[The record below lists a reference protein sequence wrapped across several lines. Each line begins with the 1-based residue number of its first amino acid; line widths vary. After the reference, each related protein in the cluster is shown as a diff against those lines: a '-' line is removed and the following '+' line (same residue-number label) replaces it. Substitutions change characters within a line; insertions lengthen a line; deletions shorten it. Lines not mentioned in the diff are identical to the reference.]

1 MLGRQYFAEELE
13 KLGVINY
20 AVDESDLDETV
31 ERLVEGLLR
40 RGAYSLA
47 WTKRLASRVIAE
59 HMRLVLDSAAAY
71 ELVDFYQIAQ
81 RGSGESTT
89 L

>member
-1 MLGRQYFAEELE
+1 MLGRSYTGEELE
-13 KLGVINY
+13 RFGIINY
-20 AVDESDLDETV
+20 AVDEAQLDSYV
-31 ERLVEGLLR
+31 DRLVEALLR

-47 WTKRLASRVIAE
+47 WTKRLAGRVVSQQ
-59 HMRLVLDSAAAY
+59 MRTVLDSSAAY

-81 RGSGESTT
+81 RGSGHNPN